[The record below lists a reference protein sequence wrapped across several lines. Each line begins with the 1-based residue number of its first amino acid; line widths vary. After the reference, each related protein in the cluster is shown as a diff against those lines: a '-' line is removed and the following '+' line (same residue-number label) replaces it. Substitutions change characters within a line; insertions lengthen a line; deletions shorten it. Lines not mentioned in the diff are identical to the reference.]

1 MNNQPNSGLQAF
13 ASTGSSQYEKLRLRA
28 LELAVVNGRPS
39 NNPSGADLAQAR
51 RELSG
56 KSDITAEIKS

>member
-1 MNNQPNSGLQAF
+1 MNNQSNNGLQTF
-13 ASTGSSQYEKLRLRA
+13 TSTGSPQYEKLRLRA

-56 KSDITAEIKS
+56 KSDNTAEIE

>member
-56 KSDITAEIKS
+56 KSDNTAEIE